1 MLPCTDDSAEC
12 LLDEKSINK
21 VMTLLVS
28 NDIVTQEFNS
38 TANAKS
44 EVRANLQIYTFVL

>member
-1 MLPCTDDSAEC
+1 
-12 LLDEKSINK
+12 
-21 VMTLLVS
+21 MTLLVS

-44 EVRANLQIYTFVL
+44 EVRANLQIYTFVLWRNKSANKEGLAALFPLI